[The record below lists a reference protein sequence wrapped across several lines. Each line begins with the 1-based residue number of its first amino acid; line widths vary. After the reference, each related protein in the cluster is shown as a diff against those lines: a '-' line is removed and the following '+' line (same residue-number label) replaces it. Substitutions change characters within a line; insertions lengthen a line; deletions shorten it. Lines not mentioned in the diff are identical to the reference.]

1 MDWEGAVQQLIQNQQ
16 NFGQAF
22 AQFLTHQAN
31 VSPTGPLPAKKI
43 VTTPEAYDGS
53 PQKFHKWWS
62 KVKVWITTT
71 HATATDKQKVVAV
84 YLRLEGPCAGRFAQ
98 VHLDECMAAGVWPT
112 WAALQVEIEAFFL
125 PGNNKEWARSQL
137 LRLHQRPHQRIDDFL
152 AQFQA
157 LKLQSECPDEY
168 AKDLLERAVSHK
180 ILEQVYMQGLD
191 RTTWLQVREAVRTV
205 GRAQELFLINTTS
218 PTRYFSTNH
227 YTSSSGT
234 PSGSG
239 APMDIGA
246 MNTRPQR
253 GKGIQ
258 CYNCQGFGHISC
270 ECTQPQ
276 QAQQQLP
283 QQGQAVQPWVDPH
296 NDDERVKAVRGMSFA
311 EMRNYFKNL
320 KD

>member
-31 VSPTGPLPAKKI
+31 VSPAGPLPAKKI
-43 VTTPEAYDGS
+43 VVTPEAYNGS
-53 PQKFHKWWS
+53 PQKFHEWWS

-71 HATATDKQKVVAV
+71 HATATNEQKAVAV
-84 YLRLEGPCAGRFAQ
+84 YSCLEGPRAGRFAQ
-98 VHLDECMAAGVWPT
+98 VRLDECMAAGAWPT
-112 WAALQVEIEAFFL
+112 WAALQAEIEAFFL
-125 PGNNKEWARSQL
+125 PGNNK
-137 LRLHQRPHQRIDDFL
+137 D
-152 AQFQA
+152 
-157 LKLQSECPDEY
+157 ECPNEY
-168 AKDLLERAVSHK
+168 AKDLLERVVSRK

-191 RTTWLQVREAVRTV
+191 RTTWLRVREAVRTV
-205 GRAQELFLINTTS
+205 GRAQALFLINMTS

-227 YTSSSGT
+227 YTSSGT
-234 PSGSG
+234 SSGSG
-239 APMDIGA
+239 APMDIGTA
-246 MNTRPQR
+246 NTRSPR
-253 GKGIQ
+253 GRGIQ

-276 QAQQQLP
+276 RAQQQSP
-283 QQGQAVQPWVDPH
+283 QQGRAVQPWLDPH

-311 EMRNYFKNL
+311 EMHDYFKNL